1 MMAFHSLKDPH
12 VFGRQ
17 RGESG
22 LRERNGILITM
33 WRVGEKKQ
41 RLRGMLGYCLV
52 ANTKNEKVTRRA
64 EEIRDPRGPRYRHT
78 EIFTLVWKECT
89 ADGKMTELL
98 LEIFKVV
105 LKLERHLKY
114 SN

>member
-1 MMAFHSLKDPH
+1 MA
-12 VFGRQ
+12 G
-17 RGESG
+17 SG
-22 LRERNGILITM
+22 GKKKQVAGHAGILF
-33 WRVGEKKQ
+33 GCK
-41 RLRGMLGYCLV
+41 Y
-52 ANTKNEKVTRRA
+52 KNEKVMRRA
-64 EEIRDPRGPRYRHT
+64 EEIRDPRGPPYRHT
-78 EIFTLVWKECT
+78 QIFTLVWKECT

>member
-1 MMAFHSLKDPH
+1 MIYEKWNFDKN
-12 VFGRQ
+12 VG
-17 RGESG
+17 SG
-22 LRERNGILITM
+22 GKKTEVAGHAGILF
-33 WRVGEKKQ
+33 GCK
-41 RLRGMLGYCLV
+41 Y
-52 ANTKNEKVTRRA
+52 KNEKVMRRA
-64 EEIRDPRGPRYRHT
+64 EEIRDPRGPQYRHT